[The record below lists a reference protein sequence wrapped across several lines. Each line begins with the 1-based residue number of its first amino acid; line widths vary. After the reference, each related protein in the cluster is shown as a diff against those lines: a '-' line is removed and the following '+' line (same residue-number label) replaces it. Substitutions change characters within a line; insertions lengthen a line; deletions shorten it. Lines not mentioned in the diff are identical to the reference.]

1 AAAKPA
7 AKAADKSA
15 AKSEAPAAASSAPP
29 AARENLRGVS
39 PSSAESETLK
49 AETKS
54 VPQVTVKE
62 TAPKTAPEETIT
74 PLRGPAKLIAKNMDD
89 SLEVPTATSVR
100 ALPAK
105 ALIDNRIV
113 IIFRRKRICG
123 WMVSFT
129 HLIGYAVIR
138 APQNFASRNVTY
150 VVRDGKPV
158 MVSPA
163 NSNFGLAI
171 DVPKM
176 YSTRTLLVPNVKK
189 AE

>member
-1 AAAKPA
+1 MSVNTPNRTVEDFGSNEWLVEELYEQYKSDKNSVDKSWWPFFDKYEKNSGGSQTAAAKPA

-15 AKSEAPAAASSAPP
+15 AKSEAPATASSAPP

-105 ALIDNRIV
+105 ALID
-113 IIFRRKRICG
+113 K
-123 WMVSFT
+123 
-129 HLIGYAVIR
+129 IGR
-138 APQNFASRNVTY
+138 ASCRERV
-150 VVRDGKPV
+150 
-158 MVSPA
+158 
-163 NSNFGLAI
+163 
-171 DVPKM
+171 
-176 YSTRTLLVPNVKK
+176 
-189 AE
+189 